1 MSGPTSPRAYL
12 REQAGLAGSHFLSLD
27 GYDAKAL
34 TALLDLSAE
43 WKEWRRAGG
52 LQNKAN
58 VHTRQP
64 LLSRSVATL
73 FEKKSTR
80 TRVSVETACSLLGG
94 HALFL
99 GKDDIHLG
107 KGESLRDTGNVLGRM
122 NDVIFARVYA
132 HSTLT
137 ELAKYANTPVVNGL
151 SELTHPMQALAD
163 LLTMREH
170 FGKLEGLTLA
180 WVGDGNNIIHSLL
193 NSCPQLG
200 INVQVC
206 TPTKY
211 PCKPDILASAQA
223 RAQASGSRVE
233 STHDPLV
240 AVKGANVIVTDTWI
254 SMGDEAQREER
265 LQEFAGYQVS
275 MEMMKA
281 APAADNWVF
290 MHCLPRHEEE
300 VSDEVF
306 YSDRSLVFQEAGNR
320 LYTAMAVFDA
330 LIPDQPNI

>member
-122 NDVIFARVYA
+122 NDVVCIYYGTSSPFLFCPSSTVLTPPFFHLAYA
-132 HSTLT
+132 PIWLDIRSCLC
-137 ELAKYANTPVVNGL
+137 
-151 SELTHPMQALAD
+151 ALD
-163 LLTMREH
+163 LDRA
-170 FGKLEGLTLA
+170 G
-180 WVGDGNNIIHSLL
+180 
-193 NSCPQLG
+193 
-200 INVQVC
+200 QVC
-206 TPTKY
+206 QYTR
-211 PCKPDILASAQA
+211 CQWSI
-223 RAQASGSRVE
+223 R
-233 STHDPLV
+233 
-240 AVKGANVIVTDTWI
+240 TDTPY
-254 SMGDEAQREER
+254 
-265 LQEFAGYQVS
+265 AGAS
-275 MEMMKA
+275 
-281 APAADNWVF
+281 
-290 MHCLPRHEEE
+290 
-300 VSDEVF
+300 
-306 YSDRSLVFQEAGNR
+306 
-320 LYTAMAVFDA
+320 
-330 LIPDQPNI
+330 